1 MLITQKFHLTHWELC
16 VSGSSHEIIMQN
28 NSIESVGLAS
38 QRNLNAIKIQ
48 GDLGIYLLFI
58 QLKISANIL

>member
-1 MLITQKFHLTHWELC
+1 
-16 VSGSSHEIIMQN
+16 MQN
-28 NSIESVGLAS
+28 SSIESVGLAS
-38 QRNLNAIKIQ
+38 QRNINAIKIQ